1 MPRLIRFSSYLFIR
15 QDQSRNPEA
24 GHFIPISPP
33 EGEVDFPILKDKIRS
48 LALPTSPTSVA
59 SLVAGVL
66 FVLAIGSKRD
76 SDSKLGFLFWN
87 ESVLKKD
94 LPILK
99 RGWFSFLIAWRSPVW
114 VPLTLGIASFH
125 PRGGRIVISQRRKL
139 FVLRYS
145 SLFSEKSHIHIIKI
159 SKSW

>member
-24 GHFIPISPP
+24 GHFIAISPP
-33 EGEVDFPILKDKIRS
+33 EVEVDFPILKDKIRS

-99 RGWFSFLIAWRSPVW
+99 RGWFSFLIAWRSH
-114 VPLTLGIASFH
+114 LISILLGTLDTWHCFLS
-125 PRGGRIVISQRRKL
+125 STRRDNSDLSAAKTL
-139 FVLRYS
+139 CS
-145 SLFSEKSHIHIIKI
+145 
-159 SKSW
+159 

>member
-1 MPRLIRFSSYLFIR
+1 M
-15 QDQSRNPEA
+15 NPAA
-24 GHFIPISPP
+24 GYFIPISPP
-33 EGEVDFPILKDKIRS
+33 EGELDFPILKDQRRS
-48 LALPTSPTSVA
+48 EALPTSPTSVA

-99 RGWFSFLIAWRSPVW
+99 RGWFTVMNG
-114 VPLTLGIASFH
+114 GIG
-125 PRGGRIVISQRRKL
+125 RGK
-139 FVLRYS
+139 
-145 SLFSEKSHIHIIKI
+145 HIGILKI
-159 SKSW
+159 DPILSIQNNRPQPARPQWANPIYFNYVSRD

>member
-1 MPRLIRFSSYLFIR
+1 MPSLIRFSSYLFIR
-15 QDQSRNPEA
+15 QDQSLNPAA
-24 GHFIPISPP
+24 GYFIPISPP
-33 EGEVDFPILKDKIRS
+33 EGELDFPILKDQRRS
-48 LALPTSPTSVA
+48 EALPTSPTSVA

-99 RGWFSFLIAWRSPVW
+99 RGWFTVMNG
-114 VPLTLGIASFH
+114 GIG
-125 PRGGRIVISQRRKL
+125 RGK
-139 FVLRYS
+139 
-145 SLFSEKSHIHIIKI
+145 HIGILKI
-159 SKSW
+159 DPILSIQNNRPQPARPQ

>member
-1 MPRLIRFSSYLFIR
+1 MSYTSLSLI
-15 QDQSRNPEA
+15 
-24 GHFIPISPP
+24 
-33 EGEVDFPILKDKIRS
+33 KDKIRS

-76 SDSKLGFLFWN
+76 SDSKLGFLVWN

-99 RGWFSFLIAWRSPVW
+99 RGMGWFTVMN
-114 VPLTLGIASFH
+114 
-125 PRGGRIVISQRRKL
+125 GGRRNRNFLCLLQGSIC
-139 FVLRYS
+139 
-145 SLFSEKSHIHIIKI
+145 
-159 SKSW
+159 

>member
-24 GHFIPISPP
+24 RHFIPISPP
-33 EGEVDFPILKDKIRS
+33 EVEVDFPILKDKIRS

-99 RGWFSFLIAWRSPVW
+99 RGWFSFLIAWRSH
-114 VPLTLGIASFH
+114 LISILLGTLDTWHCFLS
-125 PRGGRIVISQRRKL
+125 STRRDNSDLSAAKTL
-139 FVLRYS
+139 CS
-145 SLFSEKSHIHIIKI
+145 
-159 SKSW
+159 